1 MPPAFKI
8 KPVAGRRSIQTNDVR
23 SGELVQ
29 GVKKMMRSA
38 IVVSVS
44 VPTGLAVSLLAERLR
59 HAWPH
64 PGSEGHEE
72 AARHVPVVQRS
83 RPVGFPSSVAEFL
96 LVFRLRARS
105 RSALA
110 ADMLER
116 AVRVVFVTCQHWFCA
131 TETPEVT
138 RRSSRRTG

>member
-1 MPPAFKI
+1 MKAPLYNPA
-8 KPVAGRRSIQTNDVR
+8 R
-23 SGELVQ
+23 
-29 GVKKMMRSA
+29 
-38 IVVSVS
+38 
-44 VPTGLAVSLLAERLR
+44 LAVSRLTQQLR

-72 AARHVPVVQRS
+72 ASRHVPVVQRA

-96 LVFRLRARS
+96 LVFRLRARTHS

-131 TETPEVT
+131 KDTPDVS

>member
-1 MPPAFKI
+1 MKAPLYSPA
-8 KPVAGRRSIQTNDVR
+8 
-23 SGELVQ
+23 
-29 GVKKMMRSA
+29 
-38 IVVSVS
+38 
-44 VPTGLAVSLLAERLR
+44 GLAVSRLTERLR

-64 PGSEGHEE
+64 SGHE
-72 AARHVPVVQRS
+72 AASHVPVIQRP

-96 LVFRLRARS
+96 LVFRLRARARC

-131 TETPEVT
+131 KDASEVS
-138 RRSSRRTG
+138 RRSSRRPD